1 MLEIDGSHG
10 EGGGAIVRL
19 SAAFSALT
27 GKACRIERIRAGR
40 ETPGLQ
46 RQHVAA
52 VDAVAKLC
60 DAKVRGSYRG
70 SQSLLFTPGELKP
83 GTLDIDVGSAGSIA
97 LVLQALMIPAMKY
110 GASLKIR
117 GGTVNKWAPSV
128 VYIRDVTMP
137 ILKKFGYAG
146 EVSILKHGFYPEG
159 GGIVE
164 AKLMPCSLKR
174 IDMPGKGALLRM
186 HGTALAGKSLA
197 GAKVAER
204 MKRHTEEILKAY
216 KPEIK
221 AEYCDSLSPGGG
233 IDMVAEYENSFIG
246 AGAVAEKNRNAEGLA
261 NEACQELL
269 RAHEDPAAVDVHM
282 ADQILPYLA
291 IAGGSVSVPSMTPH
305 CQSNI
310 YVIEKFTGKK
320 IACREEKGVI
330 LLAV

>member
-146 EVSILKHGFYPEG
+146 EVSILRPVFYREG
-159 GGIVE
+159 AAIVE
-164 AKLMPCSLKR
+164 AKLMPCPLKKT
-174 IDMPGKGALLRM
+174 DMPGKGALLRC
-186 HGTALAGKSLA
+186 T
-197 GAKVAER
+197 
-204 MKRHTEEILKAY
+204 
-216 KPEIK
+216 
-221 AEYCDSLSPGGG
+221 
-233 IDMVAEYENSFIG
+233 
-246 AGAVAEKNRNAEGLA
+246 
-261 NEACQELL
+261 
-269 RAHEDPAAVDVHM
+269 
-282 ADQILPYLA
+282 
-291 IAGGSVSVPSMTPH
+291 VPLW
-305 CQSNI
+305 Q
-310 YVIEKFTGKK
+310 
-320 IACREEKGVI
+320 A
-330 LLAV
+330 